1 MKIKGIHAA
10 PALLIVISALLCG
23 ANLID
28 IEAISKNTN
37 VYLTIMVLE
46 LIILGVPAAF
56 FCILRGGSYG
66 KELRIKMMKTRHI
79 TITIWAFLFM
89 TAGGLVLSLVMYY
102 LFPEAFIAS
111 ALSSTAGDADTSRIY
126 LLIVFA
132 LLPALLEEFLFRG
145 ILSAEYSSY
154 GASVA
159 VIMSSLCFALMHFS
173 FVRLPIYFFMGVVL
187 ALTAGATRSL
197 MPSILIHA
205 ANNTFVLFFET
216 YLYRIAGKHSGGL
229 ILLAFLI
236 GVIMFVSAI
245 LFFSR
250 AEKLY
255 YGYGVMNRPSPMIR
269 KRQPGELSLPA
280 QAYLSPTFIL
290 FAVFAVILTVFL

>member
-10 PALLIVISALLCG
+10 PALLIIISALLCG

-28 IEAISKNTN
+28 VEAISKNTN
-37 VYLTIMVLE
+37 IYLTVMVLE
-46 LIILGVPAAF
+46 LIILGVPSAF
-56 FCILRGGSYG
+56 FCILRGAGHSQG
-66 KELRIKMMKTRHI
+66 LRVKMMKTRHV

-89 TAGGLVLSLVMYY
+89 TAGSIVLSFLMYY
-102 LFPEAFIAS
+102 LFPDAFIAS
-111 ALSSTAGDADTSRIY
+111 ALSSTVNGSASRLY
-126 LLIVFA
+126 LLITFA

-145 ILSAEYSSY
+145 VISAEYSSY

-159 VIMSSLCFALMHFS
+159 VIMSSLCFSLLHFS
-173 FVRLPIYFFMGVVL
+173 FVRLPIYFFMGIIL

-197 MPSILIHA
+197 LPSVLVHA
-205 ANNTFVLFFET
+205 ANNAFVLFFET

-236 GVIMFVSAI
+236 GAATLIFAI

-269 KRQPGELSLPA
+269 KRKAGELPLWA
-280 QAYLSPTFIL
+280 QAFLSPTFIL
-290 FAVFAVILTVFL
+290 FAVFSVILAVFL

>member
-10 PALLIVISALLCG
+10 PALLIIISALLCG

-28 IEAISKNTN
+28 VEAISKNTN
-37 VYLTIMVLE
+37 IYLTVMVLE
-46 LIILGVPAAF
+46 LIILGVPSAF
-56 FCILRGGSYG
+56 FCILRGVGYSQG
-66 KELRIKMMKTRHI
+66 LRIKMMKTRHI

-89 TAGGLVLSLVMYY
+89 TAGSIVLSFLMYY
-102 LFPEAFIAS
+102 LFPDAFIAS
-111 ALSSTAGDADTSRIY
+111 ALSNTVNGSVSRIY
-126 LLIVFA
+126 LLITFA

-145 ILSAEYSSY
+145 VVSAEYSSY

-159 VIMSSLCFALMHFS
+159 VIMSSLCFGLLHFS
-173 FVRLPIYFFMGVVL
+173 FVRLPIYFFMGIIL

-197 MPSILIHA
+197 LPSVLIHA
-205 ANNTFVLFFET
+205 ANNAFVLFFET

-236 GVIMFVSAI
+236 GTATLIFAI

-269 KRQPGELSLPA
+269 KRKVGELPLQA
-280 QAYLSPTFIL
+280 QAFLSPTFIL
-290 FAVFAVILTVFL
+290 FAVFAVILAVFL

>member
-1 MKIKGIHAA
+1 MKVKGIHAA
-10 PALLIVISALLCG
+10 PALLIVIGALLCG

-56 FCILRGGSYG
+56 FCILRGGSYS
-66 KELRIKMMKTRHI
+66 KELRLRMMQTRHV

-89 TAGGLVLSLVMYY
+89 TCGS
-102 LFPEAFIAS
+102 I
-111 ALSSTAGDADTSRIY
+111 ALSFLLYHFFPDAFVSSAMGGALRATEGSRLY
-126 LLIVFA
+126 LLITFA

-154 GASVA
+154 GAGVA
-159 VIMSSLCFALMHFS
+159 VIISSLCFGLLHFS

-187 ALTAGATRSL
+187 SLTAGATRSL
-197 MPSILIHA
+197 VPPILIHG
-205 ANNTFVLFFET
+205 ANNAFVLFFET

-236 GVIMFVSAI
+236 GVSTLVFAI

-255 YGYGVMNRPSPMIR
+255 YGYGVMNRPSPLIR
-269 KRQPGELSLPA
+269 KRKAGELSLPA
-280 QAYLSPTFIL
+280 QAFLSPTFLL
-290 FAVFAVILTVFL
+290 FAVFSIILTVFL

>member
-10 PALLIVISALLCG
+10 PALLIIISALLCG

-28 IEAISKNTN
+28 VQAISKNTN
-37 VYLTIMVLE
+37 IYLTVMVLE
-46 LIILGVPAAF
+46 LIILGVPSAF
-56 FCILRGGSYG
+56 FCILRGAGYNQG
-66 KELRIKMMKTRHI
+66 LRVKMMKARHV

-89 TAGGLVLSLVMYY
+89 TAGSIVLSFLMYY
-102 LFPEAFIAS
+102 LFPDAFIAS
-111 ALSSTAGDADTSRIY
+111 ALDSSVNRSASRIY
-126 LLIVFA
+126 LLITFA

-154 GASVA
+154 GASTA
-159 VIMSSLCFALMHFS
+159 VIISSLCFGLLHFS
-173 FVRLPIYFFMGVVL
+173 FVRLPIYFFMGIIL

-197 MPSILIHA
+197 LPPVLIHA
-205 ANNTFVLFFET
+205 ANNAFVLFFET
-216 YLYRIAGKHSGGL
+216 YLYRLAGKHSGGL

-236 GVIMFVSAI
+236 GAATLIFAI

-269 KRQPGELSLPA
+269 KRKAGELPLWA
-280 QAYLSPTFIL
+280 QAFLSPTFIL
-290 FAVFAVILTVFL
+290 FAVFSVILAVFL

>member
-10 PALLIVISALLCG
+10 PALLIVIGALLCG

-56 FCILRGGSYG
+56 FCILRGGSYS
-66 KELRIKMMKTRHI
+66 KELRLRMMQTRHV

-89 TAGGLVLSLVMYY
+89 TCGS
-102 LFPEAFIAS
+102 I
-111 ALSSTAGDADTSRIY
+111 ALSFLLYHFFPDAFVSSAMGGALRATEGSRLY
-126 LLIVFA
+126 LLITFA

-154 GASVA
+154 GAGVA
-159 VIMSSLCFALMHFS
+159 VIISSLCFGLLHFS

-187 ALTAGATRSL
+187 SLTAGATRSL
-197 MPSILIHA
+197 VPPILIHG
-205 ANNTFVLFFET
+205 ANNAFVLFFET

-236 GVIMFVSAI
+236 GVSTLVFAI

-255 YGYGVMNRPSPMIR
+255 YGYGVMNRPSPLIR
-269 KRQPGELSLPA
+269 KRKAGELSLPA
-280 QAYLSPTFIL
+280 QAFLSPTFLL
-290 FAVFAVILTVFL
+290 FAVFSIILTVFL

>member
-28 IEAISKNTN
+28 VEAISQNTN
-37 VYLTIMVLE
+37 IYLTIMVLE
-46 LIILGVPAAF
+46 LIILGIPAVF
-56 FCILRGGSYG
+56 FCILRGGGYSHG
-66 KELRIKMMKTRHI
+66 LRIRMMKTRHI
-79 TITIWAFLFM
+79 TITVWAFLFM
-89 TAGGLVLSLVMYY
+89 TSGSIVLSFIMYYFFPDAFVASAITGGL
-102 LFPEAFIAS
+102 
-111 ALSSTAGDADTSRIY
+111 TAETSRLY
-126 LLIVFA
+126 LLITFA
-132 LLPALLEEFLFRG
+132 LLPALLEEFIFRG

-159 VIMSSLCFALMHFS
+159 VIMSSLCFGLLHFS
-173 FVRLPIYFFMGVVL
+173 FVRLPIYFFMGVIL
-187 ALTAGATRSL
+187 SLTAGATRSL

-205 ANNTFVLFFET
+205 ANNAFVLFFET

-236 GVIMFVSAI
+236 GVATLVFAI

-255 YGYGVMNRPSPMIR
+255 YGYGVMNRPSPMLR
-269 KRQPGELSLPA
+269 KRKPGELSLPA
-280 QAYLSPTFIL
+280 QAFLSPTFIL
-290 FAVFAVILTVFL
+290 FVVFSVILTVFL

>member
-1 MKIKGIHAA
+1 VKIKGIHAA
-10 PALLIVISALLCG
+10 PALLIVIGALLCG

-56 FCILRGGSYG
+56 FCILRGGSYS
-66 KELRIKMMKTRHI
+66 KELRLRMMQTRHV

-89 TAGGLVLSLVMYY
+89 TCGS
-102 LFPEAFIAS
+102 I
-111 ALSSTAGDADTSRIY
+111 ALSFLLYHFFPDAFVSSAMGGALRATEGSRLY
-126 LLIVFA
+126 LLITFA

-154 GASVA
+154 GAGVA
-159 VIMSSLCFALMHFS
+159 VIISSLCFGLLHFS

-187 ALTAGATRSL
+187 SLTAGATRSL
-197 MPSILIHA
+197 VPPILIHG
-205 ANNTFVLFFET
+205 ANNAFVLFFET

-236 GVIMFVSAI
+236 GVSTLVFAI

-255 YGYGVMNRPSPMIR
+255 YGYGVMNRPSPLIR
-269 KRQPGELSLPA
+269 KRKAGELSLPA
-280 QAYLSPTFIL
+280 QAFLSPTFLL
-290 FAVFAVILTVFL
+290 FAVFSIILTVFL

>member
-10 PALLIVISALLCG
+10 PALLIVIGALLCG

-56 FCILRGGSYG
+56 FCILRGGSYS
-66 KELRIKMMKTRHI
+66 KELRLRMMQTRHV

-89 TAGGLVLSLVMYY
+89 TCGS
-102 LFPEAFIAS
+102 I
-111 ALSSTAGDADTSRIY
+111 ALSFLLYHFFPDTFVSSAMGGALRATEGSRLY
-126 LLIVFA
+126 LLITFA

-154 GASVA
+154 GAGVA
-159 VIMSSLCFALMHFS
+159 VIISSLCFGLLHFS
-173 FVRLPIYFFMGVVL
+173 FVRLPIYFFMGVIL
-187 ALTAGATRSL
+187 SLTAGATRSL
-197 MPSILIHA
+197 VPPILIHG
-205 ANNTFVLFFET
+205 ANNAFVLFFET

-236 GVIMFVSAI
+236 GVSTLVFAI

-255 YGYGVMNRPSPMIR
+255 YGYGVMNRPSPLIR
-269 KRQPGELSLPA
+269 KRKAGELSLPA
-280 QAYLSPTFIL
+280 QAFLSPTFLL
-290 FAVFAVILTVFL
+290 FAVFSIILTVFL

>member
-10 PALLIVISALLCG
+10 PALLIIISALLCG
-23 ANLID
+23 VNLID
-28 IEAISKNTN
+28 IEAISQNTN

-46 LIILGVPAAF
+46 LIVLGIPAVF
-56 FCILRGGSYG
+56 FCILRGGSYSKG
-66 KELRIKMMKTRHI
+66 LRIRMMQTRHI
-79 TITIWAFLFM
+79 TITVWAFLFM
-89 TAGGLVLSLVMYY
+89 TSGSIVLSFIMYYFFPDAFVASAMAGGLR
-102 LFPEAFIAS
+102 
-111 ALSSTAGDADTSRIY
+111 TAETSRLY
-126 LLIVFA
+126 LLITFA
-132 LLPALLEEFLFRG
+132 LLPALLEEFIFRG

-159 VIMSSLCFALMHFS
+159 VIMSSLCFGLLHFS
-173 FVRLPIYFFMGVVL
+173 FVRLPIYFFIGIIL
-187 ALTAGATRSL
+187 SLTAGATRSL

-205 ANNTFVLFFET
+205 ANNAFVLFFET

-236 GVIMFVSAI
+236 GVSTLVFAI

-255 YGYGVMNRPSPMIR
+255 YGYGVMNRPSPLLR
-269 KRQPGELSLPA
+269 KRKPGELSLPA
-280 QAYLSPTFIL
+280 QAFLSPTFIL
-290 FAVFAVILTVFL
+290 FVVFSVILTVFL

>member
-28 IEAISKNTN
+28 VEAISKNTN
-37 VYLTIMVLE
+37 IYLTIMVLE

-66 KELRIKMMKTRHI
+66 RNLRIKMMQTRHI

-89 TAGGLVLSLVMYY
+89 TAGSIVLSFLMYY
-102 LFPEAFIAS
+102 LFPDAFVAS
-111 ALSSTAGDADTSRIY
+111 ALSSIAAGESVSRFY

-159 VIMSSLCFALMHFS
+159 VVMSSLCFALLHFS
-173 FVRLPIYFFMGVVL
+173 FVRLPIYFFMGVIL
-187 ALTAGATRSL
+187 SLTAGATRSL
-197 MPSILIHA
+197 MPPILIHA
-205 ANNTFVLFFET
+205 ANNAFVLFFET

-236 GVIMFVSAI
+236 GVATLVFAI

-280 QAYLSPTFIL
+280 QAFLSPTFIL
-290 FAVFAVILTVFL
+290 FAVFAVTLTVFI

>member
-10 PALLIVISALLCG
+10 PALLIIISALLCG

-28 IEAISKNTN
+28 VEAISKNTN
-37 VYLTIMVLE
+37 IYLTVMVLE
-46 LIILGVPAAF
+46 LIILGVPSAF
-56 FCILRGGSYG
+56 FCILRGAGYG
-66 KELRIKMMKTRHI
+66 QGLRVKMMKTRHV

-89 TAGGLVLSLVMYY
+89 TAGSIVLSFLMYY
-102 LFPEAFIAS
+102 LFPDAFIAS
-111 ALSSTAGDADTSRIY
+111 ALSSTVNGSASRIY
-126 LLIVFA
+126 LLITFA

-145 ILSAEYSSY
+145 VVSTEYSSY

-159 VIMSSLCFALMHFS
+159 VIMSSLCFGLLHFS
-173 FVRLPIYFFMGVVL
+173 FVRLPIYFFMGIIL

-197 MPSILIHA
+197 LPSIIVHA
-205 ANNTFVLFFET
+205 ANNAFVLFFET

-236 GVIMFVSAI
+236 GAATLIFAI

-269 KRQPGELSLPA
+269 KRKAGELPLWA
-280 QAYLSPTFIL
+280 QAFLSPTFIL
-290 FAVFAVILTVFL
+290 FAVFSVILAVFL

>member
-28 IEAISKNTN
+28 VEAISQNTN
-37 VYLTIMVLE
+37 IYLTIMVLE
-46 LIILGVPAAF
+46 LIILGIPAVF
-56 FCILRGGSYG
+56 FCILRGGGYSHG
-66 KELRIKMMKTRHI
+66 LRIRMMKTRHI
-79 TITIWAFLFM
+79 TITVWAFLFM
-89 TAGGLVLSLVMYY
+89 TSGSIVLSFIMYYFFPDAFVASAITGGL
-102 LFPEAFIAS
+102 
-111 ALSSTAGDADTSRIY
+111 TAETSRLY
-126 LLIVFA
+126 LLITFA
-132 LLPALLEEFLFRG
+132 LLPALLEEFIFRG

-159 VIMSSLCFALMHFS
+159 VIMSSLCFGLLHFS
-173 FVRLPIYFFMGVVL
+173 FVRLPIYFFMGVIL
-187 ALTAGATRSL
+187 SLTAGATRSL

-205 ANNTFVLFFET
+205 ANNAFVLFFET

-236 GVIMFVSAI
+236 GVATLVFAI

-255 YGYGVMNRPSPMIR
+255 YRYGVMNRPSPMLR
-269 KRQPGELSLPA
+269 KRKPGELSLPA
-280 QAYLSPTFIL
+280 QAFLSPTFIL
-290 FAVFAVILTVFL
+290 FVVFSVILTVFL

>member
-10 PALLIVISALLCG
+10 PALLIIISALLCG
-23 ANLID
+23 VNLID
-28 IEAISKNTN
+28 IEAISQNTN

-46 LIILGVPAAF
+46 LIVLGIPAVF
-56 FCILRGGSYG
+56 FCILRGGSYSKG
-66 KELRIKMMKTRHI
+66 LRIRMMQTRHI
-79 TITIWAFLFM
+79 TITVWAFLFM
-89 TAGGLVLSLVMYY
+89 TSGSIVLSFIMYHFFPDAFVASAMAGG
-102 LFPEAFIAS
+102 PAAE
-111 ALSSTAGDADTSRIY
+111 TSRLY
-126 LLIVFA
+126 LLITFA
-132 LLPALLEEFLFRG
+132 LLPALLEEFIFRG

-159 VIMSSLCFALMHFS
+159 VIMSSLCFGLLHFS
-173 FVRLPIYFFMGVVL
+173 FVRLPIYFFIGIIL
-187 ALTAGATRSL
+187 SLTAGATRSL

-205 ANNTFVLFFET
+205 ANNAFVLFFET

-236 GVIMFVSAI
+236 GVSTLVFAI

-255 YGYGVMNRPSPMIR
+255 YGYGVMNRPSPLLR
-269 KRQPGELSLPA
+269 KRKPGELSLPA
-280 QAYLSPTFIL
+280 QAFLSPTFIL
-290 FAVFAVILTVFL
+290 FVVFSVILTVFL

>member
-10 PALLIVISALLCG
+10 PALLIVIGALLCG

-56 FCILRGGSYG
+56 FCILRGGSYS
-66 KELRIKMMKTRHI
+66 KELRLRMMQTRHV

-89 TAGGLVLSLVMYY
+89 TCGS
-102 LFPEAFIAS
+102 I
-111 ALSSTAGDADTSRIY
+111 ALSFLLYHFFPDAFVSSAMGGALRATEGSRLY
-126 LLIVFA
+126 LLITFA

-154 GASVA
+154 GADVA
-159 VIMSSLCFALMHFS
+159 VIISSLCFGLLHFS

-187 ALTAGATRSL
+187 SLTAGATRSL
-197 MPSILIHA
+197 VPPILIHG
-205 ANNTFVLFFET
+205 ANNAFVLSFET

-236 GVIMFVSAI
+236 GVSTLVFAI

-255 YGYGVMNRPSPMIR
+255 YGYGVMNRPSPLIR
-269 KRQPGELSLPA
+269 KRKAGELSLPA
-280 QAYLSPTFIL
+280 QAFLSPTFLL
-290 FAVFAVILTVFL
+290 FAVFSIILTVFL

>member
-10 PALLIVISALLCG
+10 PALLIVIGALLCG

-56 FCILRGGSYG
+56 FCILRGGSYS
-66 KELRIKMMKTRHI
+66 KELRLRMMQTRHV

-89 TAGGLVLSLVMYY
+89 TCGS
-102 LFPEAFIAS
+102 I
-111 ALSSTAGDADTSRIY
+111 ALSFLLYHFFPDAFVSSAMGGTLRATEGSRLY
-126 LLIVFA
+126 LLITFA

-154 GASVA
+154 GAGVA
-159 VIMSSLCFALMHFS
+159 VIISSLCFGLLHFS

-187 ALTAGATRSL
+187 SLTAGATRSL
-197 MPSILIHA
+197 VPPILIHG
-205 ANNTFVLFFET
+205 ANNAFVLFFET

-236 GVIMFVSAI
+236 GVSTLVFAI

-255 YGYGVMNRPSPMIR
+255 YGYGVMNRPSPLIR
-269 KRQPGELSLPA
+269 KRKAGELSLPA
-280 QAYLSPTFIL
+280 QAFLSPTFLL
-290 FAVFAVILTVFL
+290 FAVFSIILTVFL